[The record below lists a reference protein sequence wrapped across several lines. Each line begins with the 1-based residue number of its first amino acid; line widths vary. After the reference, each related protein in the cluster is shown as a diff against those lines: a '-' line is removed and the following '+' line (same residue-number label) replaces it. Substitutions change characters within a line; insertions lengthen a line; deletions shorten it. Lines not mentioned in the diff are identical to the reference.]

1 MKTCHFNRKL
11 PELIADFAFII
22 FMAGL
27 VVFQSCAPYNLKQAD
42 PKRQRYRWPRKIEV
56 DYQDFS
62 VNYEPETEVAMV
74 TLMPPRD
81 KTKLK
86 TVARV
91 DFQIPDEYGNLLWVK
106 LKNVDR
112 SGRFLRLQKGSIAMN
127 VPGNYFFIYGKSH
140 NIVQIYIDLPSQ
152 LESKNEVQIA
162 LTNRE
167 NRVVVVHRKFIVK
180 IAKPVWQNA
189 I

>member
-1 MKTCHFNRKL
+1 MKTCHFNRRL

-22 FMAGL
+22 IMLGL
-27 VVFQSCAPYNLKQAD
+27 LVFQSCAPYNLQPTDSKA
-42 PKRQRYRWPRKIEV
+42 QRYHWPRKIEV

-62 VNYEPETEVAMV
+62 ITYEPETEVAMV

-81 KTKLK
+81 KNKLK

-91 DFQIPDEYGNLLWVK
+91 DFQIPGEYGNLLWVK

-112 SGRFLRLQKGSIAMN
+112 PERFLRLQKGSIATN

-152 LESKNEVQIA
+152 LGSKNEVQIA
-162 LTNRE
+162 LTNKE

-180 IAKPVWQNA
+180 IAKAIWQNA
-189 I
+189 M